1 MGGPGPFID
10 SSGSSRLI
18 VFPDWVDDSIEMLL
32 EAEYGIMWKPKNM
45 ENKALYGDLGLDDH
59 YTCYYCKLS
68 HKRVEAGGVWH
79 CPNVACSGPGA
90 HYHRRK
96 LKSYKETGDGKHTV
110 DWGEWK
116 VMVEEFLKENQ
127 DPSLVDAT
135 KASLRKIATHA
146 TSNKFGL

>member
-1 MGGPGPFID
+1 M
-10 SSGSSRLI
+10 GSSRLI
-18 VFPDWVDDSIEMLL
+18 VFPDWIDDSIMKLIQ
-32 EAEYGIMWKPKNM
+32 YGITWKPKNM
-45 ENKALYGDLGLDDH
+45 ENKALYGELGLADH

-68 HKRVEAGGVWH
+68 HKRVEARGAWH

-96 LKSYKETGDGKHTV
+96 LKSYKLIGDGKHTV

-116 VMVEEFLKENQ
+116 VMVEEFLKENE
-127 DPSLVDAT
+127 DPLLVDAT
-135 KASLRKIATHA
+135 KASLRKMATHA